1 MWGETINI
9 QTLPRT
15 EKVVKRAFIP
25 KLDWMVFADYDQ
37 IEMRV
42 LAYYMA
48 MLGDPSMAQVFI
60 EGGDLHAESAVG
72 ALRIE
77 GRPPTDEER
86 QVGKTLNFSLV
97 YGGGRPTIVR
107 QLGVTYAEASAL
119 LNNFH
124 ARWPGIQ
131 RVILELQQTMERQGY
146 LRTIAGARLHPPKE
160 HVYLNAVVQS
170 SAAEVMR
177 QALRR
182 CHQEL
187 RIMDSHLICVVHD
200 ELVFDVSTK
209 EWPWIISQ
217 LPEWMNNEVLSAKV
231 PVTIS
236 IEQSNTNWAE
246 KGNLD

>member
-1 MWGETINI
+1 MNI

-48 MLGDPSMAQVFI
+48 KLGDPSMAQVFI

-107 QLGVTYAEASAL
+107 QLGVSYPEASLL

-124 ARWPGIQ
+124 ARWPGIA

-177 QALRR
+177 TALRQ
-182 CHQEL
+182 CHRLLDYHE
-187 RIMDSHLICVVHD
+187 MDSHLVCVVHD
-200 ELVFDVSTK
+200 ELVFDVADS
-209 EWPWIISQ
+209 ERAFLIQQ
-217 LPEWMNNEVLSAKV
+217 LPLWMTNKLISTEV